1 MTRLKNSGGKT
12 TQHNGPYSFLAEADC
27 RCLRGRTVI
36 EDVGSPLGART
47 VHEKR
52 DQDVNEKVG
61 GSLYFRRLFSYARDQ
76 YHLSGKSVFSSS
88 CVER

>member
-36 EDVGSPLGART
+36 EDVGSPPENGPA
-47 VHEKR
+47 K
-52 DQDVNEKVG
+52 KG
-61 GSLYFRRLFSYARDQ
+61 I
-76 YHLSGKSVFSSS
+76 KM
-88 CVER
+88 